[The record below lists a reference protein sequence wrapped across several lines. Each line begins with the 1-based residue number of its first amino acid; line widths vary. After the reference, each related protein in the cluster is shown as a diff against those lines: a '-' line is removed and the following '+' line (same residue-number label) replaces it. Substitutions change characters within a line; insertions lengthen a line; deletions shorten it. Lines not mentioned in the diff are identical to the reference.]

1 MKFLLILSA
10 VAMFAACGGPDES
23 APAITAGADSVMS
36 ATASS
41 TPSEASMVAAT
52 AVTATAV
59 NTQTP
64 PTATLTPRP
73 TATPEAMELPSSP
86 VSPQPILTPEATIDP
101 SSVGDSKSEG
111 TTLKLV
117 EPSTARY
124 IIREQLARLD
134 LPNDAIGQTS
144 EISGMI
150 RFDGSGKVQPD
161 SIFTVNVS
169 SLTSDEARR
178 DRYLKSRALASD
190 QYPTVKFTINEIKDL
205 PWPLPASGT
214 HNIDLI
220 GDLTITDATRPVI
233 WSTVVEFSSN
243 KIVGNAS
250 VTVTFEEFGIRK
262 PRFAFIISV
271 ADEIKLELD
280 FSGRLLTTN

>member
-10 VAMFAACGGPDES
+10 VAMLAACGGPDES
-23 APAITAGADSVMS
+23 APGVTAGASPVIS

-41 TPSEASMVAAT
+41 TPAEASMVAAP
-52 AVTATAV
+52 AV
-59 NTQTP
+59 NTPPP
-64 PTATLTPRP
+64 PTPTPSPRP
-73 TATPEAMELPSSP
+73 TATPEATELPSFPAAP
-86 VSPQPILTPEATIDP
+86 VSPQPILTPEATADP

-134 LPNDAIGQTS
+134 FPNDAIGQTS

-150 RFDGSGKVQPD
+150 RFDESGKVQPD

-190 QYPTVKFTINEIKDL
+190 QYPTVQFTINEIKGL
-205 PWPLPASGT
+205 TWPLPTSGT

-220 GDLTITDATRPVI
+220 GDLTITDVTRPVI
-233 WSTVVEFSSN
+233 WSTVVEFSSD

-250 VTVTFEEFGIRK
+250 VTVTFEEFGMRK

>member
-1 MKFLLILSA
+1 MKSLLILSA
-10 VAMFAACGGPDES
+10 VAMLVACGGPEES
-23 APAITAGADSVMS
+23 TLA
-36 ATASS
+36 
-41 TPSEASMVAAT
+41 EASMVATT
-52 AVTATAV
+52 AVTATVV
-59 NTQTP
+59 NTRVLSTHTSSPQ
-64 PTATLTPRP
+64 PTAI
-73 TATPEAMELPSSP
+73 PETTGLPSSP
-86 VSPQPILTPEATIDP
+86 TAPVSPQSILTPEDTADP
-101 SSVGDSKSEG
+101 SSVEDGRSEG

-134 LPNDAIGQTS
+134 FQNDAIGQTS

-150 RFDGSGKVQPD
+150 RFDDSGKVQPD

-190 QYPTVKFTINEIKDL
+190 QYPTVEFTINEIKGL
-205 PWPLPASGT
+205 PWPLPALGT

-220 GDLTITDATRPVI
+220 GDLTIKDVTRPSI
-233 WSTVVEFSSN
+233 WSTVVKVSSD

-280 FSGRLLTTN
+280 FSARLLTTN

>member
-1 MKFLLILSA
+1 MKSLLILSA
-10 VAMFAACGGPDES
+10 VALLAACGGPEEL
-23 APAITAGADSVMS
+23 

-41 TPSEASMVAAT
+41 TPAEASIVAAT
-52 AVTATAV
+52 TVTATAV
-59 NTQTP
+59 NTPAP
-64 PTATLTPRP
+64 PTHTPSPRP
-73 TATPEAMELPSSP
+73 TATPEATALPSSP
-86 VSPQPILTPEATIDP
+86 AAPKPILTPEATTDP
-101 SSVGDSKSEG
+101 SSVEDGRSAG
-111 TTLKLV
+111 ATVKLV

-134 LPNDAIGQTS
+134 FPNDAIGQTS
-144 EISGMI
+144 EISGII
-150 RFDGSGKVQPD
+150 RFDDSGKVQPD

-190 QYPTVKFTINEIKDL
+190 QYPTVQFTIDEIKGL
-205 PWPLPASGT
+205 TWPLPTSGT

-220 GDLTITDATRPVI
+220 GDLTITDVTRPVI
-233 WSTVVEFSSN
+233 WSTVVEFSSD

-250 VTVTFEEFGIRK
+250 VTVTFEEFGMRK

-280 FSGRLLTTN
+280 FSGRIFGTN

>member
-10 VAMFAACGGPDES
+10 VAMLAACGGPEEL
-23 APAITAGADSVMS
+23 

-41 TPSEASMVAAT
+41 TPAEASMVIAT
-52 AVTATAV
+52 AVPATAV
-59 NTQTP
+59 NAPTP
-64 PTATLTPRP
+64 PAPTPPPRP
-73 TATPEAMELPSSP
+73 TATPEATELPSSPAAP
-86 VSPQPILTPEATIDP
+86 VSPQPILTPKATADP
-101 SSVGDSKSEG
+101 SSVEDSKSEG
-111 TTLKLV
+111 TTLALV
-117 EPSTARY
+117 EPSAARY

>member
-10 VAMFAACGGPDES
+10 VAMLAACGEPEE
-23 APAITAGADSVMS
+23 
-36 ATASS
+36 S
-41 TPSEASMVAAT
+41 TPAEASMVAAT

-59 NTQTP
+59 NTPAPSTHTSSSQ
-64 PTATLTPRP
+64 P
-73 TATPEAMELPSSP
+73 TATPEA
-86 VSPQPILTPEATIDP
+86 TADP
-101 SSVGDSKSEG
+101 SSVEDGRSEG
-111 TTLKLV
+111 TTLTLV

-134 LPNDAIGQTS
+134 FPNDAIGQTS

-150 RFDGSGKVQPD
+150 RFDDSGKVQPD

-190 QYPTVKFTINEIKDL
+190 QYPTVKFTINEIKGL

-220 GDLTITDATRPVI
+220 GDLTIKDVTRPSI
-233 WSTVVEFSSN
+233 WSTVVKVSSD

-271 ADEIKLELD
+271 ANEIKLELD
-280 FSGRLLTTN
+280 FSALLLTTN

>member
-1 MKFLLILSA
+1 MKFLLILSV
-10 VAMFAACGGPDES
+10 VAMLVACGGPDES
-23 APAITAGADSVMS
+23 APRVTAGASPVIS

-41 TPSEASMVAAT
+41 TPAEASMVAAT
-52 AVTATAV
+52 AV
-59 NTQTP
+59 NTPTP
-64 PTATLTPRP
+64 PTPTPSPRP
-73 TATPEAMELPSSP
+73 TATPEATELPSSP
-86 VSPQPILTPEATIDP
+86 AAPMSPQPILTPEATAVP

-134 LPNDAIGQTS
+134 FPNDAIGQTS

-150 RFDGSGKVQPD
+150 RFDDSGKVQPD

-190 QYPTVKFTINEIKDL
+190 QYPTVQFTIDEIKGL
-205 PWPLPASGT
+205 TWPLPTSGT

-220 GDLTITDATRPVI
+220 GDLTITDVTRPVI
-233 WSTVVEFSSN
+233 WSTVVEFSSD

-250 VTVTFEEFGIRK
+250 VTVTFEEFGMRK

-280 FSGRLLTTN
+280 FSGRVLGTN

>member
-1 MKFLLILSA
+1 MKFLVMLSA
-10 VAMFAACGGPDES
+10 VAMLAACGGPEEL
-23 APAITAGADSVMS
+23 

-41 TPSEASMVAAT
+41 TPAEASIVAAT
-52 AVTATAV
+52 AVTAAAV
-59 NTQTP
+59 NTPAP
-64 PTATLTPRP
+64 PTDTPSPRP
-73 TATPEAMELPSSP
+73 TATPEATELPSSP
-86 VSPQPILTPEATIDP
+86 AAPMSPQPILTPEATADP

-134 LPNDAIGQTS
+134 FPNDAIGQTS

-150 RFDGSGKVQPD
+150 RFDDSGKVQPD

-190 QYPTVKFTINEIKDL
+190 QYPTVQFTIDEIKGL
-205 PWPLPASGT
+205 TWPLPTSGT

-220 GDLTITDATRPVI
+220 GDLTIKDVTRPSI
-233 WSTVVEFSSN
+233 WRTVVEVSSD
-243 KIVGNAS
+243 KIVGNAT

-280 FSGRLLTTN
+280 FSARLLTTN